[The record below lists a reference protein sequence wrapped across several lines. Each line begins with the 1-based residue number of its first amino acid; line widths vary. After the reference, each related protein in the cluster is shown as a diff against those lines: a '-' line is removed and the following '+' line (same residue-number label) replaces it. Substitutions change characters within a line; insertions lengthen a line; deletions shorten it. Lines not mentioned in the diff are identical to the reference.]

1 MGKDHEGRLGKAGER
16 VTLEELKNS
25 DKAVLTAEDIAP
37 IMQSNPQAI
46 RLTARKHPE
55 RLGFPVV
62 CVGNRVKIPR
72 EPFLRHWTG
81 GQI

>member
-1 MGKDHEGRLGKAGER
+1 MTID
-16 VTLEELKNS
+16 ELRNS
-25 DKAVLTAEDIAP
+25 TRDVLTAEDIAP
-37 IMQSNPQAI
+37 ILCADAHAI

-62 CVGNRVKIPR
+62 CIGNRVKIPR

>member
-1 MGKDHEGRLGKAGER
+1 MGKDHKGGLGKAGER
-16 VTLEELKNS
+16 VTLELKRS
-25 DKAVLTAEDIAP
+25 DKDVLTADDIAP
-37 IMQSNPQAI
+37 ILHADAHAI

-72 EPFLRHWTG
+72 EPFLRHWTEG
-81 GQI
+81 

>member
-1 MGKDHEGRLGKAGER
+1 MTID
-16 VTLEELKNS
+16 ELRNS
-25 DKAVLTAEDIAP
+25 TRDVLTAEDIAP
-37 IMQSNPQAI
+37 ILRADAHAI

-62 CVGNRVKIPR
+62 CIGNRVKIPR